1 MNHIKMLNTW
11 QLSFTFELLRNNY
24 LTAVSFISNVRSL
37 HCLGIKV
44 FPSINFFNKKINKV
58 TNHVLFLPTETIMKN
73 LTAFL

>member
-1 MNHIKMLNTW
+1 MLNTW
-11 QLSFTFELLRNNY
+11 QLIFTSELLRNNY
-24 LTAVSFISNVRSL
+24 LTAVSFISNDVRSL

-44 FPSINFFNKKINKV
+44 FPSINFLNKKINKV